1 MKLDKHI
8 QKTKELIEQGQKF
21 TFSDIKAQHFDKW
34 RIHVA
39 EIVLPYTK
47 MEADRRLVE
56 TFGEIPGKEFRK
68 IMRNVS
74 FRNNSYSPNYFTE
87 GMTKWITKLQ
97 SILEH
102 LEDRQEQSFQNEKL
116 SSSDKNQVFIVH
128 GHDEEMI
135 KDVKLFFYENSELKH
150 LTPVILKD
158 QLNGG
163 RTIIE
168 KLEQVAEGACFAIV
182 LYSPDDEGKSKLD
195 NDYKARARQ
204 NVVWEH
210 GYFVSKLGRTHVVAI
225 HKNSDDLETPSDLDG
240 LIYHQFESDWK
251 GSILKELKALEL
263 A

>member
-1 MKLDKHI
+1 MKLEKAI
-8 QKTKELIEQGQKF
+8 EKTKELIEQGQKF
-21 TFSDIKAQHFDKW
+21 TFDDKKTPRFDTW

-56 TFGEIPGKEFRK
+56 IDGIIPDKKFYR
-68 IMRNVS
+68 ITI
-74 FRNNSYSPNYFTE
+74 NSYDPDYFNRGVNIWT
-87 GMTKWITKLQ
+87 TKLQ

-128 GHDEEMI
+128 GHDGEMLD
-135 KDVKLFFYENSELKH
+135 KVELFLLKTAELKH
-150 LTPVILKD
+150 LKPVVLKD

-182 LYSPDDEGKSKLD
+182 LYSPDDEGRSKLD
-195 NDYKARARQ
+195 GDCKARARQ

-210 GYFVSKLGRTHVVAI
+210 GYFVAKLGRTHVVAI
-225 HKNSDDLETPSDLDG
+225 HKNSDDLEIPSDLQG
-240 LIYHQFESDWK
+240 LIYLEFESDWK
-251 GSILKELKALEL
+251 TDLLKELQGVGL